1 MTWNEHK
8 KMAVTMGG
16 DLACIT
22 NAHENEQ
29 VRRIAGGEI
38 VWLEEFVK
46 DVVMDLDQIIGS
58 GPTEIN
64 GLTLIGE
71 QENPTTTQNMMRTE

>member
-8 KMAVTMGG
+8 KMAVIMGG

-22 NAHENEQ
+22 NAYENEQ

-38 VWLEEFVK
+38 VWIGGVRKEI
-46 DVVMDLDQIIGS
+46 VVMELELIIGN

-64 GLTLIGE
+64 GLH
-71 QENPTTTQNMMRTE
+71 